1 MASDVSRS
9 ITPDTLIHAVPGQ
22 VSTEMDDEAVILHV
36 ASGRYYSLAGVGNRI
51 WKLLETPR
59 TLADLVAQVTEE
71 YDVEHDRCTSDVEAL
86 VRGFLDKGL
95 VQIVSGP

>member
-9 ITPDTLIHAVPGQ
+9 ITPDTLFQAVPGQ

-36 ASGRYYSLAGVGNRI
+36 ASGRYYSLAGVGNRV
-51 WKLLETPR
+51 WKLLETPQ
-59 TLADLVAQVTEE
+59 TLPDLVSRVTEE
-71 YDVEHDRCTSDVEAL
+71 YDVEHDRCERDVEAL

-95 VQIVSGP
+95 VQVVGGP